1 MKGFKDYNDFALC
14 TMEENLKAA
23 HICLTT
29 PKNNV
34 KKSCYGMS
42 AIILLSSVIDSL
54 GMFYRNGL
62 SISKITENDIKNK
75 KMGTTYQHFKAFHTK
90 FLVGKCS
97 QHFFIGTY
105 YDFVRCRAT
114 HNNVLGPKINIT
126 INKSTNGKV
135 FEKKH
140 KRAATMVY
148 LNELYTLVENAY
160 MCFKKENGVDFQE
173 KIQPTTGTTIDNR
186 LV

>member
-1 MKGFKDYNDFALC
+1 MKGFKDYNEFALC
-14 TMEENLKAA
+14 TMEENLTAA
-23 HICLTT
+23 KICLTT
-29 PKNNV
+29 SKDNS
-34 KKSCYGMS
+34 KRSCYGMS
-42 AIILLSSVIDSL
+42 AIILLSSIIDTL

-62 SISKITENDIKNK
+62 TISKITENDIKNK
-75 KMGTTYQHFKAFHTK
+75 KLGSTYQHFKAFHTK
-90 FLVGKCS
+90 FLVGICS

-140 KRAATMVY
+140 KKAATMVY
-148 LNELYTLVENAY
+148 LNELCILVENAI
-160 MCFKKENGVDFQE
+160 MCFKNEYGVGFDE
-173 KIQPTTGTTIDNR
+173 IIQPTTGTTIDYR
-186 LV
+186 YL